1 MPNTSKNLRFS
12 EDHLWAGAKDD
23 SVLRVGISDYA
34 QRSLGEVIAVT
45 PPEVG
50 SAVTA
55 GDPCGDI
62 ESTKSLSDLIAP
74 ITGTVDQ
81 ANDELTESP
90 DLVNTEPYGKGWIFE
105 VRVDPT
111 TLAEQLARL
120 MDAAAYHN
128 LTGE

>member
-1 MPNTSKNLRFS
+1 MPNTSEDLRFS
-12 EDHLWAGAKDD
+12 EDHLWAGVKDA
-23 SVLRVGISDYA
+23 SVLRVGVTDYA
-34 QRSLGEVIAVT
+34 QRSLGDVIAVT

-50 SAVTA
+50 TSVTA
-55 GDPCGDI
+55 GEPCGDI

-81 ANDELTESP
+81 GNDTLTESP
-90 DLVNTEPYGKGWIFE
+90 DLVNTDPYGEGWIFQ
-105 VRVDPT
+105 VQVDPA

-120 MDAAAYHN
+120 MDVAAYHN

>member
-1 MPNTSKNLRFS
+1 MANSSENLRFS
-12 EDHLWAGAKDD
+12 EDHLWAGLKDD
-23 SVLRVGISDYA
+23 LVLQVGITDYA
-34 QRSLGEVIAVT
+34 QRSLGDVIAVT
-45 PPEVG
+45 LPEVG
-50 SAVTA
+50 TAVTA
-55 GDPCGDI
+55 GEPCGDI

-81 ANDELTESP
+81 RNDELTESP
-90 DLVNTEPYGKGWIFE
+90 DLVNTDPYGNGWILE